1 MPPTPVTRQKD
12 IVPYQAVRSWSICVP
27 MLVQQMLMAKVLS
40 IAGRGKVNSS
50 VSNLKIVST
59 IMYTT
64 FAKSDACLAT
74 DPDDPTKIYCALNE
88 YNKITCIDLTK
99 NPEDSGFETD
109 VCGIQGPGAYQDGHV
124 SVARLNNPQ
133 QILSMHDPETGEKV
147 IYICDA
153 NNNCVRMYNMETK
166 LMSTVA
172 GIGGKSGY
180 AAGNPTVSRMNR
192 PYGICIT
199 PENDIYV
206 ADAGNK
212 VIMKLAFM

>member
-1 MPPTPVTRQKD
+1 M
-12 IVPYQAVRSWSICVP
+12 
-27 MLVQQMLMAKVLS
+27 
-40 IAGRGKVNSS
+40 
-50 VSNLKIVST
+50 
-59 IMYTT
+59 
-64 FAKSDACLAT
+64 
-74 DPDDPTKIYCALNE
+74 
-88 YNKITCIDLTK
+88 TK

-172 GIGGKSGY
+172 GIGEIRICCRKSY
-180 AAGNPTVSRMNR
+180 SFKNEQTLWYLYNSR
-192 PYGICIT
+192 
-199 PENDIYV
+199 
-206 ADAGNK
+206 K
-212 VIMKLAFM
+212 

>member
-1 MPPTPVTRQKD
+1 MSGYRPRRP
-12 IVPYQAVRSWSICVP
+12 A
-27 MLVQQMLMAKVLS
+27 
-40 IAGRGKVNSS
+40 
-50 VSNLKIVST
+50 
-59 IMYTT
+59 
-64 FAKSDACLAT
+64 
-74 DPDDPTKIYCALNE
+74 KIYCALNE